1 MPKLTKRTVDTIE
14 PQPTEFF
21 IWDESIP
28 GFGLRVMPSGRKSF
42 VVQYRAGRR
51 PRRMSLGPS
60 TVLTCDQARTR
71 AITIIAAVKNGE
83 DPAADRAAKRNAATV
98 SDLAERFDKEH
109 IAVRLK
115 ASTAKEYRGN
125 LRRFILP
132 ALGRLAVPEI
142 TRADVAKFHHDLRHI
157 PYQANRC
164 LEVVSKMFVL
174 EEMWGL
180 RPDGSNPRKHIRK
193 YPEEKRERFL
203 SAAELRRIGEVLR
216 EMESERVEL
225 SSAILAAREVTAERI
240 RDKIAASKKKGLWM
254 GGLAPI
260 GYDPHPDTNRRE
272 LVINPG
278 EARIVTQLFELYL
291 EHGCLNATAKAAG
304 QLGLHSK
311 HRVFANGRE
320 QGGSA
325 FSRGQIYKILTNPVY
340 RGRIRHKDKT
350 YPGAHDPI
358 IEEPLWDM
366 VQAQLQAAWTC
377 HAFVPLQV
385 LV

>member
-1 MPKLTKRTVDTIE
+1 MPSQIVRCLVLLVLIFACHDVSPLFGLYDQIAALTLFDMGVQRL
-14 PQPTEFF
+14 
-21 IWDESIP
+21 P

-71 AITIIAAVKNGE
+71 AITIIAGVKNGE

-125 LRRFILP
+125 LKRFILP
-132 ALGRLAVPEI
+132 ALGRLAVTEI

-174 EEMWGL
+174 AEMWGL

-216 EMESERVEL
+216 EMESEGVEL
-225 SSAILAAREVTAERI
+225 HSAILAA
-240 RDKIAASKKKGLWM
+240 GL
-254 GGLAPI
+254 L
-260 GYDPHPDTNRRE
+260 
-272 LVINPG
+272 
-278 EARIVTQLFELYL
+278 
-291 EHGCLNATAKAAG
+291 
-304 QLGLHSK
+304 
-311 HRVFANGRE
+311 
-320 QGGSA
+320 
-325 FSRGQIYKILTNPVY
+325 ILTGCRLGEIMTLKWDYVDFDAQALRLPDSKSGKKVVHLGSPAVQYLHDAQRIDGNPWVIY
-340 RGRIRHKDKT
+340 RHVDGQT
-350 YPGAHDPI
+350 
-358 IEEPLWDM
+358 
-366 VQAQLQAAWTC
+366 AQRPSAVLAAC
-377 HAFVPLQV
+377 PRPRRC
-385 LV
+385 